1 MFVKY
6 IPIPLYKQF
15 RYKIMPEIIMKTV
28 TALIVF
34 VIIEAI
40 CPISPLVLLV
50 SMILHVLISS
60 LQTYLNFFV
69 DLKKPKLEW
78 DTEYAVVKQN
88 MNLMWPMCFGLTGIA
103 IIVAI
108 GVLVNLLNLPYIV
121 AMLPIGLLFGA
132 GLIFID
138 KYVQKNEN
146 KLFEKIY

>member
-1 MFVKY
+1 VFVKY

-15 RYKIMPEIIMKTV
+15 RYKIIPEIIMKTV

-34 VIIEAI
+34 VIIEVI
-40 CPISPLVLLV
+40 CPISPMILVV
-50 SMILHVLISS
+50 SMILHLLLSS
-60 LQTYLNFFV
+60 VQTYLNFFV

-103 IIVAI
+103 IIVGI
-108 GVLVNLLNLPYIV
+108 GVLVSSLNLLYIV
-121 AMLPIGLLFGA
+121 AMLPIGILLVA

>member
-1 MFVKY
+1 
-6 IPIPLYKQF
+6 
-15 RYKIMPEIIMKTV
+15 MPEIIMKII

-34 VIIEAI
+34 IVIEVI
-40 CPISPLVLLV
+40 CPISPLDLV
-50 SMILHVLISS
+50 ASMILHILISS
-60 LQTYLNFFV
+60 VQTYLNFFV

-103 IIVAI
+103 ITVAI
-108 GVLVNLLNLPYIV
+108 GGLVSFLKVPYIA
-121 AMLPIGLLFGA
+121 AMLLIAILFGA
-132 GLIFID
+132 VLIGID